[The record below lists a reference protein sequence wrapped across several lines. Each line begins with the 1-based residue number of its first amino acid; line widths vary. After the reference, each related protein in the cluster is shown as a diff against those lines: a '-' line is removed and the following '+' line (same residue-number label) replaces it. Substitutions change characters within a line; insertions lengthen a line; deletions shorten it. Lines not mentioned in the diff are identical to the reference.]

1 MAHTAHGCQPS
12 PPEQLNNVGE
22 EGRHPEESSGVA
34 ELVQDQELSSEG
46 RRRQEQGEGI
56 NQCTVIRRVFV
67 DLEVEET
74 HEEEVT
80 KIEHIPK
87 KHQVE
92 KSGDEDVMQ
101 MNKV

>member
-22 EGRHPEESSGVA
+22 EGSHPEESSGVA

-56 NQCTVIRRVFV
+56 NQYTVIRRVFV

-74 HEEEVT
+74 YEEEVT
-80 KIEHIPK
+80 KIEPIHK
-87 KHQVE
+87 KTS
-92 KSGDEDVMQ
+92 SGEIWR
-101 MNKV
+101 